1 MEDEFNEDPLA
12 GAAALEHLT
21 GPSRGTVTWLT
32 GSAFDITLSA
42 NRFIRI
48 SEARPGKPRDDL
60 IARLHRADKTFEI
73 EIHEGQP
80 VWVNGV
86 RITAQKLQHGAMI
99 EFGESGPLSRFRL
112 YREDRAVN
120 LTVSN
125 ILSDG
130 FAYLRVSRQPI
141 ATRSFRTFIGLL
153 RRLTLETT
161 ILFRLGIILAIGALA
176 ALAYQQNQLNV
187 LLQQRIESG
196 ATRIESFAGALARA
210 EEEAL
215 APDDLRVLRQDI
227 GRRLSSAA
235 DRLAALEQRSQAS
248 ARVIAESISSIMFLQ
263 GTYGFRERSS
273 GRMLRHVVADDGSP
287 LISPRGQPLLSLEGA
302 GPVAELQFTGTAFAV
317 GDGGALVTN
326 RHLALPWEND
336 ANVEAL
342 AGQGL
347 EPVMIKFIVYV
358 PGEAAASTVELVRAS
373 EDTDLAILRRSD
385 VAGPTPGLKL
395 ADASPALGDEI
406 IVMGYPT
413 GLRLMLAQS
422 GEGFIEELQKTE
434 DTDFWSVAARLAESG
449 YIVPLAS
456 RGIVGQATPA
466 TIVYDADTT
475 LGGSGGP
482 VLDINGSVVAINSAI
497 LPEYGGS
504 NLGIP
509 VAKVRTLLE
518 DAGIR

>member
-1 MEDEFNEDPLA
+1 M
-12 GAAALEHLT
+12 
-21 GPSRGTVTWLT
+21 
-32 GSAFDITLSA
+32 
-42 NRFIRI
+42 
-48 SEARPGKPRDDL
+48 
-60 IARLHRADKTFEI
+60 
-73 EIHEGQP
+73 
-80 VWVNGV
+80 
-86 RITAQKLQHGAMI
+86 
-99 EFGESGPLSRFRL
+99 
-112 YREDRAVN
+112 
-120 LTVSN
+120 
-125 ILSDG
+125 
-130 FAYLRVSRQPI
+130 
-141 ATRSFRTFIGLL
+141 
-153 RRLTLETT
+153 
-161 ILFRLGIILAIGALA
+161 
-176 ALAYQQNQLNV
+176 NV

-263 GTYGFRERSS
+263 GAYGFRERSS

-475 LGGSGGP
+475 FGGSGGP